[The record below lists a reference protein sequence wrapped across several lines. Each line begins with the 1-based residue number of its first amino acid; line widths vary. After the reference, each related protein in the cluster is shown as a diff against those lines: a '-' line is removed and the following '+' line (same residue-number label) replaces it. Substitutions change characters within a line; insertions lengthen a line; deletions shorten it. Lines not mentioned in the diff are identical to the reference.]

1 MSPEEM
7 SFRNL
12 VAWHRDDLVKIMNG
26 ALATK
31 TFTENHHEYLVKYGV
46 LHRDP
51 TINRT
56 LPTPEARS
64 LLEDQP
70 SLPSTTEGEK

>member
-12 VAWHRDDLVKIMNG
+12 VAWHRDDLVKILNG
-26 ALATK
+26 ELATD
-31 TFTENHHEYLVKYGV
+31 TFTEQHHKYLVKHGV
-46 LHRDP
+46 LRRDP

-56 LPTPEARS
+56 LPTPEARA
-64 LLEDQP
+64 LLEDQSP
-70 SLPSTTEGEK
+70 TLKGATE